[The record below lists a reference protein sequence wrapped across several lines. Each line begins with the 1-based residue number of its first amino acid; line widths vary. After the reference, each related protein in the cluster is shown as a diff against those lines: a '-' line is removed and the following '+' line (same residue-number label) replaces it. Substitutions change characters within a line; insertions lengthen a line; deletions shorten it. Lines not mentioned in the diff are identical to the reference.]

1 MKDKAEQHNDEIDQH
16 IKDVEE
22 LHALAKSLGRTKF
35 DCSEL
40 NTKLMLKEITLA
52 EAKKVLREKF
62 DTVCAV
68 LS

>member
-1 MKDKAEQHNDEIDQH
+1 MKDEVEQYNDEIEQH
-16 IKDVEE
+16 IKDAEE
-22 LHALAKSLGRTKF
+22 LHALAKNLGRTKF
-35 DCSEL
+35 DCAEL

-62 DTVCAV
+62 DGYVF